1 MSRRSSE
8 AEGQRRACPPEGG
21 TSVNGETRP
30 GVLGAAPR
38 HAGPARTGRGAGTLS
53 PRRGRQDLGPGCLN
67 GGLRLVSLSPEKPS
81 APVQSLHRVLQ
92 PGLPQRSQRGPLCA
106 QLLRQPPPVPASQ
119 RLSGVWTLPLG
130 ESSGW
135 EMPGGASRAWGPAGV
150 GGWEEEPVMQ
160 GEARGWGKGGE
171 AQLGKCMGED
181 DLGVSVAPRA

>member
-1 MSRRSSE
+1 M
-8 AEGQRRACPPEGG
+8 
-21 TSVNGETRP
+21 NGKTRP
-30 GVLGAAPR
+30 GVLGTAPR

-67 GGLRLVSLSPEKPS
+67 GGLRLISLSPEKPS

-135 EMPGGASRAWGPAGV
+135 EMPGGASRAWGARGGGRLGGGASYAGRSKGV
-150 GGWEEEPVMQ
+150 GKGRGGPAWQVHGGRRSGGLSSPTSVMQ
-160 GEARGWGKGGE
+160 IEVTVTVEK
-171 AQLGKCMGED
+171 
-181 DLGVSVAPRA
+181 VAVIMLH